1 MKTVYRILKN
11 IYFSIKTKKVLK
23 KYGKPNVKNSI
34 DTIHYIVTNEEK
46 SVSRFG
52 DGEFDLIKGKS
63 IKFQEYNPVLA
74 CKLKKILSN
83 EDNRS
88 IVCIPAIY
96 EFDILHTLKY
106 KSKMFWLFYIINN
119 HASYVTEL
127 NLKKQYYDAC
137 FSRPY
142 IRYKKKNNQISEE
155 LFRNIKKIWDHKD
168 ILLVE
173 GEFSRLGV
181 GNDLFQNANTIKRIL
196 CPSKN
201 AFSKYNEILS
211 AVKKHYHQ
219 ELVLIALGP
228 TATVLSYELME
239 NGMRAIDLGHI
250 DLEYEWYLKKA
261 DEKIEIKT
269 KSVNELETDQKIE
282 DPKNVEYSQSI
293 VEVIK

>member
-1 MKTVYRILKN
+1 MLKN

-34 DTIHYIVTNEEK
+34 DTIRYIVAHEKK

-52 DGEFDLIKGKS
+52 DGEFNLIKGES
-63 IKFQEYNPVLA
+63 IKFQEYDPTLA
-74 CKLKKILSN
+74 RKLKTILSS
-83 EDNRS
+83 EENRS

-96 EFDILHTLKY
+96 EFDILNTLKY
-106 KSKMFWLFYIINN
+106 KSKMFWLEYIINN
-119 HASYVTEL
+119 HKSYVSEL

-137 FSRPY
+137 FTRPY
-142 IRYKKKNNQISEE
+142 IRYKKKNHKISHE
-155 LFRNIKKIWDHKD
+155 LFENIKKIWDQKD

-173 GEFSRLGV
+173 GEYSRLGV
-181 GNDLFQNANTIKRIL
+181 GNDLFQNAKTIKRIL

-201 AFSKYNEILS
+201 AFSKYDEILS

-219 ELVLIALGP
+219 ELILIALGP

-239 NGMRAIDLGHI
+239 SDMRAIDLGHI
-250 DLEYEWYLKKA
+250 DLEYEWYLKKVE
-261 DEKIEIKT
+261 EKIEIKT
-269 KSVNELETDQKIE
+269 KSVNELETNQEIE
-282 DPKNVEYSQSI
+282 DPKNIEYNQSI